1 MTDSLNVL
9 TMAPGSPVPNELTNI
24 ESGIDQEIK
33 KNESGDDR
41 ASVPFGGFV
50 ILSKFWQRANQKL

>member
-24 ESGIDQEIK
+24 ESGIDQEINK
-33 KNESGDDR
+33 K
-41 ASVPFGGFV
+41 
-50 ILSKFWQRANQKL
+50 